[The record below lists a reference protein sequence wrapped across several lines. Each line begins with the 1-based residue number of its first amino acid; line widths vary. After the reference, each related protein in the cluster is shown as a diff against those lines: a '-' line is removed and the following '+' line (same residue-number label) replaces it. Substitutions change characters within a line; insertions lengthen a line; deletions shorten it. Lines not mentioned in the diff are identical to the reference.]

1 MKQHITELQIK
12 ELNEEQLLNLI
23 KIMYNANPINF
34 KVEHDIISY
43 NRKGGATNRYY
54 VHGLNLLSRK
64 LTIGKMIEILENSV
78 EHLAISKHNN
88 VHIGY
93 TIGNIY
99 QEGKYNPIKIYTSP
113 SWLIEK
119 HTEKENEEY
128 RKTVYCDSLFE
139 TLKEIL

>member
-12 ELNEEQLLNLI
+12 ELNEEQLLSLI

-64 LTIGKMIEILENSV
+64 LTIGKMIEILDNETDDL
-78 EHLAISKHNN
+78 EIIRDHQRDLEQ
-88 VHIGY
+88 
-93 TIGNIY
+93 NIY
-99 QEGKYNPIKIYTSP
+99 KCYWIDVIKEEGGCKRSF
-113 SWLIEK
+113 E
-119 HTEKENEEY
+119 EKEL
-128 RKTVYCDSLFE
+128 CDALWE
-139 TLKEIL
+139 AVKEIL